1 MKTSIHGD
9 LQLVFVFKCKCAL
22 PWEYIHVL
30 CYYRRRPSAFLFF
43 PFLLKNF
50 PKTAGLKISLGPPL
64 WVTWNSGL
72 TFRSTRCFAL
82 ACSYSSSL
90 CAVNCAVSCAPFHVP
105 WWLRELERI
114 SWLSFQ
120 VQQSFLTDIFQ
131 FKPCTHKKNKVELL
145 HM

>member
-90 CAVNCAVSCAPFHVP
+90 CAQSAVLSVAPLSMFLCGSGNWTESVGLVFRCNKAFWLTFSNLNHVHT
-105 WWLRELERI
+105 RRI
-114 SWLSFQ
+114 
-120 VQQSFLTDIFQ
+120 
-131 FKPCTHKKNKVELL
+131 K
-145 HM
+145 

>member
-22 PWEYIHVL
+22 PWEYIHML
-30 CYYRRRPSAFLFF
+30 CYHIRGPSAFLFF

-50 PKTAGLKISLGPPL
+50 PKAAGLKISLGAPL

-82 ACSYSSSL
+82 ACSYSSSFVHSQL
-90 CAVNCAVSCAPFHVP
+90 CCQLRPFPCSLVAQGAGQNQ
-105 WWLRELERI
+105 LA
-114 SWLSFQ
+114 SFSGATKLSDWHFP
-120 VQQSFLTDIFQ
+120 I
-131 FKPCTHKKNKVELL
+131 
-145 HM
+145 